1 MSSQAVK
8 FGAWAVIL
16 LNLLMAFG
24 SIWIFMRMAP
34 AIEVII
40 ARNVLSLE
48 ASEEML
54 AILGLAGEGAA
65 DASARQAFQ
74 AALERAEK
82 NITEQEET
90 ELLARITKFHQP
102 ALAGERAAKR
112 KTVEA
117 IAELG
122 RSNRSAMHRADLRAQ
137 ELGLGGA
144 WAVVFMASAA
154 FLVNML
160 FLRGL
165 KKNLLL
171 PLEEINLAVTAFSRG
186 DSMRRCSYKGASKPM
201 QALLLHINELMDGH
215 RFNALN
221 AYNAYYGDENRPAAP
236 PGPAAGSVEEPERQT
251 RIQS

>member
-1 MSSQAVK
+1 MPSQAIK

-40 ARNVLSLE
+40 SRNVLSLE

-54 AILGLAGEGAA
+54 AILGLTGEGAA

-90 ELLARITKFHQP
+90 ELLSRIAKFHLP

-112 KTVEA
+112 ETVEA

-137 ELGLGGA
+137 ELGLGG
-144 WAVVFMASAA
+144 
-154 FLVNML
+154 
-160 FLRGL
+160 
-165 KKNLLL
+165 
-171 PLEEINLAVTAFSRG
+171 
-186 DSMRRCSYKGASKPM
+186 
-201 QALLLHINELMDGH
+201 
-215 RFNALN
+215 
-221 AYNAYYGDENRPAAP
+221 
-236 PGPAAGSVEEPERQT
+236 PGPWSSWRVRPFW
-251 RIQS
+251 